1 LIFQKI
7 INLFISIN
15 LEMAAETLAGC
26 PQGSEISVMGLL
38 ERARTII
45 DKEITGFNIDEWIRE
60 RFENYETLAL
70 RL

>member
-1 LIFQKI
+1 
-7 INLFISIN
+7 
-15 LEMAAETLAGC
+15 MAAETLAGC